1 MLPDLWE
8 KVKCLP
14 WQVKAELQLSP
25 NVIRS
30 AFTRLIAEKQ
40 LYQNHCFCY
49 FIDGL
54 DEYEERREDYKDLV
68 KLLLGWTSP
77 DVKICVSSRED
88 PVFMNAFAIERRLR
102 LQDLTRGDMLIYV
115 VDRLELANNEESMKL
130 VDQIVDKS
138 SGIFLWL
145 TCMYIYLRKF

>member
-1 MLPDLWE
+1 
-8 KVKCLP
+8 
-14 WQVKAELQLSP
+14 
-25 NVIRS
+25 
-30 AFTRLIAEKQ
+30 
-40 LYQNHCFCY
+40 
-49 FIDGL
+49 
-54 DEYEERREDYKDLV
+54 
-68 KLLLGWTSP
+68 
-77 DVKICVSSRED
+77 
-88 PVFMNAFAIERRLR
+88 MNAFAIERRLR